1 LPTGQ
6 ITKLMRLFR
15 LPRLIKLI
23 DVSKFQ
29 KVVNSLTSEEG
40 SRDDKIIAE
49 YKMLYVYKVVRLIMI
64 AIILTYFIGCF
75 WFLFCSIYGDLD
87 G

>member
-1 LPTGQ
+1 
-6 ITKLMRLFR
+6 MRLFR